1 MAIGYDP
8 LLGEL
13 RSSNADLIIFETPDS
28 AKEPILHLPLRDH
41 ARDISPYKHTII
53 GDTMTFTPDG
63 WASGTLEF
71 PLPKGNITDITLAA
85 NVMFTGGGRGNMF
98 GIDSESNAFFWQH
111 RFGTCTVLETWD
123 SSYDHDFEQMMNGD
137 PFHLAATLS
146 GTIISVYV
154 NGELYA
160 RQNWSPLYYPGATF
174 YIWEHWGLI
183 SDVRLYETCLS
194 EAEIWDIYQT
204 DKR

>member
-13 RSSNADLIIFETPDS
+13 RSSNAALIISETPHL
-28 AKEPILHLPLRDH
+28 AKEPILHLPLRDFVK
-41 ARDISPYKHTII
+41 DMSPHKHII
-53 GDTMTFTPDG
+53 TDETMVFTPDG
-63 WASGTLEF
+63 WASGSLVF
-71 PLPKGNITDITLAA
+71 PLPRGNITDITLTA
-85 NVMFTGGGRGNMF
+85 NVMLTGGGRGNMF
-98 GIDSESNAFFWQH
+98 GIDSEDNAFFWQH

-123 SSYDHDFEQMMNGD
+123 SSYDHDFEQAMTGD

-146 GTIISVYV
+146 GNIITVYV
-154 NGELYA
+154 NGELWA
-160 RQNWSPLYYPGATF
+160 RQSWSPLYYPGATF
-174 YIWEHWGLI
+174 YIWDYWGQI